1 MAKKIKMSVVS
12 IFDGKQDATEVFV
25 SLIAEKMRED
35 AQDFLVEK
43 GAVCYDKD
51 KVQATSSL
59 ASGLC
64 G

>member
-1 MAKKIKMSVVS
+1 MAKKTKMSVVS
-12 IFDGKQDATEVFV
+12 IFDGKQDATDVFV

-35 AQDFLVEK
+35 TQDFLVEK
-43 GAVCYDKD
+43 KTMCYDKD
-51 KVQATSSL
+51 KVQVTSNL

>member
-1 MAKKIKMSVVS
+1 MSKKTDMNVVS
-12 IFDGKQDATEVFV
+12 IFDGKQDATDVFV
-25 SLIAEKMRED
+25 ALITEKMRKD

-43 GAVCYDKD
+43 GPVCYNEN
-51 KVQATSSL
+51 KVQVTSNR